1 MKIYQSSVET
11 LTGERYIDLER
22 KARKIHNEIAH
33 RTKRSPYV
41 RSAYFKKQKIFIKPF
56 WEHLN
61 QKSQYDR
68 RRRLKYY
75 AAAIDLLRHLTHEPL
90 TKRNPNGDGQIV
102 HRFAGQT
109 KDGNLFF
116 VQVKESKRTDGK
128 YFMSVFA
135 PR

>member
-1 MKIYQSSVET
+1 MKIYQST
-11 LTGERYIDLER
+11 ADILTGENYIDLER

-41 RSAYFKKQKIFIKPF
+41 RSTYFKKQKIFIKPF

-61 QKSQYDR
+61 QKSQNDR

-75 AAAIDLLRHLTHEPL
+75 AAAIDLLRHSPYEPL
-90 TKRNPNGDGQIV
+90 TKLNPNGDGQIV

-116 VQVKESKRTDGK
+116 VQIKEDRRTDAK